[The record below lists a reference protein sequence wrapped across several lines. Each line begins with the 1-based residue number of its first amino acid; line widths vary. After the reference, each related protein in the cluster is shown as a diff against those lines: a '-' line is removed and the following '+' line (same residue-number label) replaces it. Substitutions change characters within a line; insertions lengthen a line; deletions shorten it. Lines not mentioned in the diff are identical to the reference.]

1 MSNADYLE
9 LQNMPRAMSPASSTH
24 EPLSNV
30 SSQPL
35 HRVDGKDI
43 EGETDQWT
51 GRMDTE
57 RFLAIVAL
65 GLCYVGMLLM
75 CALFPEDSVT
85 NPIQALKST
94 PSSPDQA

>member
-9 LQNMPRAMSPASSTH
+9 LQNMPRAMSPSSSTH
-24 EPLSNV
+24 EALSNV

-35 HRVDGKDI
+35 HRADGKEA
-43 EGETDQWT
+43 EGEADQWT

-65 GLCYVGMLLM
+65 GLCYVGKLST
-75 CALFPEDSVT
+75 CALLPDDPVT
-85 NPIQALKST
+85 NIIQALKST
-94 PSSPDQA
+94 HSLLDQA